1 MHSIWFSLNGVSFVV
16 WSWMFVFSIVEI
28 YNSRCLFPHCPKYGN
43 RGTAFVFLLLFN
55 FIFCFKR
62 VYGDKKKICICA
74 GVRGC
79 GGWLCVEIVRTEESV
94 LIRELPYNIDFSLL
108 LAREMLTNIH
118 SKKGK
123 IRHFMFIFKLWRNI
137 ISKFNYRFMCC

>member
-1 MHSIWFSLNGVSFVV
+1 MLVLWYDLECLFSVLLRSTILDAFSL
-16 WSWMFVFSIVEI
+16 IVQSME
-28 YNSRCLFPHCPKYGN
+28 
-43 RGTAFVFLLLFN
+43 TEELLLC
-55 FIFCFKR
+55 FCCFLILFSALKE
-62 VYGDKKKICICA
+62 YMEIKKKICICV
-74 GVRGC
+74 GVGGC

-123 IRHFMFIFKLWRNI
+123 IRHFMFIFKL
-137 ISKFNYRFMCC
+137 